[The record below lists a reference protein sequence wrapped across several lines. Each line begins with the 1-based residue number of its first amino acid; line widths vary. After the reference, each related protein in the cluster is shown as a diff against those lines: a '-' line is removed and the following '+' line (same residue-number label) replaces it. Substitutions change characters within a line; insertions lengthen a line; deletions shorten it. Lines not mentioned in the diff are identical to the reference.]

1 MKSIRAFLSNWNT
14 TYSDR
19 TKLQHGYAALAVISL
34 IVAGLVS
41 LINYNLGQSLLF
53 IAIIVTLVLIGNGVV
68 WAPGA
73 TYTWGETV
81 AVTAIRPPP
90 RRWCR

>member
-19 TKLQHGYAALAVISL
+19 TKLQHGYAVLAIISL

-41 LINYNLGQSLLF
+41 LINYSLGQSLLF
-53 IAIIVTLVLIGNGVV
+53 IAIITVLVFIGNGIV
-68 WAPGA
+68 WALINTFVIPSSSH
-73 TYTWGETV
+73 
-81 AVTAIRPPP
+81 RP
-90 RRWCR
+90 RQNKK

>member
-19 TKLQHGYAALAVISL
+19 TKLQHGYTALAVISL

-68 WAPGA
+68 WALINTFVIP
-73 TYTWGETV
+73 
-81 AVTAIRPPP
+81 TAPP
-90 RRWCR
+90 RPRQTKK

>member
-19 TKLQHGYAALAVISL
+19 TKLQHGYAVLAIISL

-41 LINYNLGQSLLF
+41 LINYGLGQSLLF
-53 IAIIVTLVLIGNGVV
+53 IAIITVLVFIGNGIV
-68 WAPGA
+68 WALINTFVIPSSSH
-73 TYTWGETV
+73 
-81 AVTAIRPPP
+81 RP
-90 RRWCR
+90 RQNKK